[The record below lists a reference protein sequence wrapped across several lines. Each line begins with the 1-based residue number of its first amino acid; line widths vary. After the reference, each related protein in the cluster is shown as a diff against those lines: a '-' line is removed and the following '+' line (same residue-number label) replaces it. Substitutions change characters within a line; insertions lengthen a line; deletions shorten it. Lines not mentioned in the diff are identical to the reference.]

1 MMEQATQGAA
11 QQHLPRNRGRRALL
25 SIFPAYLHP
34 TRGPPSSQG
43 QQEKEVQKATRQVV
57 ECRLSWDTDL
67 LASFRDRD
75 QAVLKSWARGGL
87 LGT

>member
-1 MMEQATQGAA
+1 MEQATQVAT
-11 QQHLPRNRGRRALL
+11 QQHLPRNQGRRALL
-25 SIFPAYLHP
+25 SIFPAHLHS
-34 TRGPPSSQG
+34 TRGPPSSHG

-67 LASFRDRD
+67 GSFRDRD
-75 QAVLKSWARGGL
+75 QAILKSRAWGGL